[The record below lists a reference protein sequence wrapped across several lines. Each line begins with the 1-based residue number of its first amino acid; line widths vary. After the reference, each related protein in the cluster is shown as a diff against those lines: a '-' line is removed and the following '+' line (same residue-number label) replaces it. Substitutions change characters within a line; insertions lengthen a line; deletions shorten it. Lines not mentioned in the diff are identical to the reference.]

1 MLTLDLGSLDSVA
14 RAAAEVDEKLD
25 AVIGNAGVKA
35 ADRSARTSDGF
46 DLMVGTNFL
55 GHFALVAQLE
65 PLLSPDARVVAVG
78 SIAHRFAHLDP
89 DTLDDPWSGPSLRQ
103 YGRSKA
109 SLMAGTTCSPLPFS
123 SFVRLSARK
132 KPRRRCALSGAGKR
146 FPLFGRS
153 TGARSRT

>member
-1 MLTLDLGSLDSVA
+1 
-14 RAAAEVDEKLD
+14 
-25 AVIGNAGVKA
+25 A

-109 SLMAGTTCSPLPFS
+109 SLMAFGFELARRWSGSSRSAVCAHPGYAVDPLTP
-123 SFVRLSARK
+123 
-132 KPRRRCALSGAGKR
+132 PRGGLAPVS
-146 FPLFGRS
+146 
-153 TGARSRT
+153 